1 MVKIDFDAS
10 LAAALEEY
18 RNWGK
23 DEVSSLGSAHDETL
37 YHYTDGRGLL
47 GIIGNRSM
55 HFTDFRH
62 LNDPSELTYGRELLE
77 KIVISLPRDANW
89 HHRCFMTL
97 LFPHLVAIMKS
108 SGIDLFVASFST
120 EKDDLSQWRAYADDG
135 RGFAIGFDPKSLGA
149 IGGTSEARKHVSY
162 YGPITYGEQAI
173 QGHNRTAIERACG
186 IIDRLAAEAPE
197 RANYNNL
204 FFDDEYKSEWLFE
217 PGGFLTAFTV
227 RPQEERTPWAHF
239 LQDLA
244 QVAAMAPFLW
254 NCLTVKHPAYEH
266 EREFRL
272 AFVVD
277 DKKGLPDVQVRLRG
291 RSELVPYIERPF
303 PSEPEQAIREIR
315 IGPAAG
321 PDTEHALRQKLRS
334 LQLDGKIM
342 ITRSTIPYRS

>member
-1 MVKIDFDAS
+1 MAKLELNSS
-10 LAAALEEY
+10 LAAGIEEY
-18 RNWGK
+18 RNWGR
-23 DEVSSLGSAHDETL
+23 DEVNSMGRTHGETL
-37 YHYTDGRGLL
+37 YHYTDGRGVL
-47 GIIGNRSM
+47 GIISSRSL

-62 LNDPSELTYGRELLE
+62 LNDPSELRYGRELLE
-77 KIVISLPRDANW
+77 RAVTSLPKDANW

-97 LFPHLVAIMKS
+97 LLPHLVALMKS

-120 EKDDLSQWRAYADDG
+120 EKDDLGQWRAYADDG
-135 RGFAIGFDPKSLGA
+135 RGFAIGFDPKSLSA
-149 IGGTSEARKHVSY
+149 IGGTPEASKHPSY
-162 YGPITYGEQAI
+162 YGPVTYGEQAI
-173 QGHNRTAIERACG
+173 QAHNRAAIERACS

-227 RPQEERTPWAHF
+227 RSQEERTPWAHF

-277 DKKGLPDVQVRLRG
+277 DEKGLPDVQVRLRG

-303 PSEPEQAIREIR
+303 PSEPEQAIKEIR

-334 LQLDGKIM
+334 LRLDGKIV